1 VWVAF
6 GPLLD
11 GVRLSADDPGLAGGQ
26 AWLSYAR
33 AWAWPKDVPAET
45 WFPRGLERRRQLPGG
60 KDWLRRLP
68 VLIGECVEAW
78 ELKIEG
84 PYNGGKVGLALK
96 VERSDGS
103 PAVLKVSV
111 PPRDTGHE
119 ADALAHWRGEGA
131 VRLLERD
138 DERHALLL
146 ERCDPG
152 NQLSDLVDEDEAQR
166 AAADV
171 LRRIWRPPPPSH
183 SFRRLAD
190 DADRWGQIL
199 PTRWKALGR
208 PCDRALL
215 DRAVS
220 AYREL
225 GAVDEE
231 SVVCHQDFHGGNV
244 LRSTRESWLAIDP
257 KPLLGD
263 RAFDT
268 AWLLRDRRSSVGMD
282 PRPSRRF
289 RRRLDMLSDEL
300 GLDRERIRGWGIA
313 RMLTWGL
320 DGARVHRAH
329 VECASLLLA
338 V

>member
-1 VWVAF
+1 M
-6 GPLLD
+6 
-11 GVRLSADDPGLAGGQ
+11 AGGHGLLVQ
-26 AWLSYAR
+26 AR
-33 AWAWPKDVPAET
+33 DWAWPKGVPAET
-45 WFPRGLERRRQLPGG
+45 WIPGSLDRRRQMPGG

-68 VLIGECVEAW
+68 SLVGECVEAW

-96 VERSDGS
+96 VERPDGS
-103 PAVLKVSV
+103 PAVLKISV
-111 PPRDTGHE
+111 PARDTAHE
-119 ADALAHWRGEGA
+119 AAALAHWRGKGA

-152 NQLSDLVDEDEAQR
+152 NQLSDLVDEDEALR
-166 AAADV
+166 AAAYV
-171 LRRIWRPPPPSH
+171 LRRIWRPPPSSH
-183 SFRRLAD
+183 SFRLLAD
-190 DADRWGQIL
+190 EADRWGQIL
-199 PTRWKALGR
+199 PRRWKALGG
-208 PCDRALL
+208 PCDRALV

-220 AYREL
+220 AYGEL
-225 GAVDEE
+225 GAVQEE
-231 SVVCHQDFHGGNV
+231 PVVCHQDFHGGNV

-257 KPLLGD
+257 KPLVGE

-268 AWLLRDRRSSVGMD
+268 AWLLRDRRASVGMD
-282 PRPSRRF
+282 AHPSRRL
-289 RRRLDMLSDEL
+289 RRRLDLLSDEL

-320 DGARVHRAH
+320 DVPRVHRAH